1 MNIVEI
7 QDFYEYNRWA
17 HERCLDAAVE
27 MSSAQYNEK
36 LLGSFSSLRLTL
48 EHLLATEVVWLSRW
62 EGHSLGDP
70 PDYGGCKDATSLRSL
85 WNSFWHRQQS
95 YLQSLTEEDLSQL
108 VAIRTRS
115 GIETVQP
122 LRDTLVHVVNH
133 SSYHRGQ
140 IATQIRQLGAKPPT
154 TDYFIYCLGRSGEQR
169 AVDLNG

>member
-1 MNIVEI
+1 MNVADIL
-7 QDFYEYNRWA
+7 DLYEYNRWA

-27 MSSAQYNEK
+27 MSSEHYNET

-70 PDYGGCKDATSLRSL
+70 PDYGGCKDAKSLRSL
-85 WNSFWHRQQS
+85 WDSFWHRQRS
-95 YLQSLTEEDLSQL
+95 YLESLTEEDLSQL

-122 LRDTLVHVVNH
+122 LRDTLIHVVNH
-133 SSYHRGQ
+133 STYHRGQ
-140 IATQIRQLGAKPPT
+140 IVTQIRQLGAKPPT